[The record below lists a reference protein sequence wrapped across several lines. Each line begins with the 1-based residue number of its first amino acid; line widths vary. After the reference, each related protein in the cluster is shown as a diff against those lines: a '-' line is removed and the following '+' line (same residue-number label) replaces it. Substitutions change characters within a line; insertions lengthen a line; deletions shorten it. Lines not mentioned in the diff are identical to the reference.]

1 MGAEGNKP
9 VPVCRTECTPTLPF
23 EAGRMARY
31 TPMTHHP
38 ITTEYALIGADDQHP
53 SEWYE

>member
-1 MGAEGNKP
+1 
-9 VPVCRTECTPTLPF
+9 
-23 EAGRMARY
+23 MARY